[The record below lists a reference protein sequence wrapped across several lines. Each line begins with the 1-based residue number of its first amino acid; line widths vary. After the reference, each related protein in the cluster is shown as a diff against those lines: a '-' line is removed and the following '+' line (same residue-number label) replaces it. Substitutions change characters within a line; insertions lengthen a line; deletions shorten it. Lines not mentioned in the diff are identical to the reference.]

1 MRDKEIAKITNIL
14 FPLAKKI
21 ILTRFPYFRAALP
34 EEIKKQAQSFQDR
47 IVLEPD
53 MNQAIE
59 KALRNAGSQGC
70 VLAAGSLYLV
80 GEFKKRAMFSNGP
93 L

>member
-1 MRDKEIAKITNIL
+1 MRDKEIAKIASIL

-34 EEIKKQAQSFQDR
+34 EEIKKQAQGFQDR
-47 IVLEPD
+47 IVLEP
-53 MNQAIE
+53 NINKAID
-59 KALRNAGSQGC
+59 KALRSAGPHGC

-80 GEFKKRAMFSNGP
+80 GEFKKRGK
-93 L
+93 

>member
-1 MRDKEIAKITNIL
+1 MRDKEIAKIAGIL
-14 FPLAKKI
+14 FPLARKI

-34 EEIKKQAQSFQDR
+34 EEIKKQAQSFEDR

-53 MNQAIE
+53 VNKAID
-59 KALRNAGSQGC
+59 KALRIAGSQGC

-80 GEFKKRAMFSNGP
+80 GEFKKRGM
-93 L
+93 